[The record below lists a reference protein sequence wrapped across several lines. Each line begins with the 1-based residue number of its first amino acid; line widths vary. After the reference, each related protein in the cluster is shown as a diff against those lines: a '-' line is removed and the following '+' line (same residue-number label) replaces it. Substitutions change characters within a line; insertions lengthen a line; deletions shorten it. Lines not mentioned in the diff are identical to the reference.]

1 MNPLKRLFWP
11 EYMVK
16 KHHVQGGL
24 PSAREAY
31 GTCLKMAW
39 PSALES
45 VLVALVSSV
54 DTMMVGQL
62 GPAAISAVG
71 ITTQPKFILLAVIIT
86 LNVGV
91 TAIVARRKGEGD
103 LKGANRCLK
112 QALVI
117 SLTLSAVMTAV
128 GLIFTEPLLRIAG
141 AGDDFIV
148 DAVAYFR
155 IILTTNV
162 FNCCA
167 MTMNA
172 AQRGFGNT
180 RVSMVTNVSANL
192 VNVALNYLLINGIWI
207 FPRLGVRGAAVAT
220 ACSSVVMFSIALISV
235 TRHTSTRLSIIMDRS
250 WKFDR
255 RTVGGITK
263 VGSSALVE
271 QLFMRVGFF
280 VFALLVAKLGTI
292 QFATH
297 QICMNLINISFAF
310 GDGLGVASTSLVG
323 QGLGMKRP
331 DLSIIYGKTGQRCA
345 VIMGVMLAAMFIIFR
360 RDLIL
365 LFNNDPDVVALGS
378 QIVYIIAITSL
389 AQTSQV
395 VISGCLRGAGDSKFV
410 AVSSFI
416 CVGVIRTVFSWFL
429 CYPCGL
435 GLVGLWLGLFSDQFM
450 RLVLN
455 FIRFR
460 SAKWTKIE
468 L

>member
-297 QICMNLINISFAF
+297 QICMNLINMSFAF

-331 DLSIIYGKTGQRCA
+331 DLSIIYGK
-345 VIMGVMLAAMFIIFR
+345 
-360 RDLIL
+360 
-365 LFNNDPDVVALGS
+365 PGS
-378 QIVYIIAITSL
+378 
-389 AQTSQV
+389 
-395 VISGCLRGAGDSKFV
+395 GA
-410 AVSSFI
+410 
-416 CVGVIRTVFSWFL
+416 R
-429 CYPCGL
+429 
-435 GLVGLWLGLFSDQFM
+435 
-450 RLVLN
+450 
-455 FIRFR
+455 
-460 SAKWTKIE
+460 
-468 L
+468 